1 MTSRFTVALASG
13 EYFDAAADEDL
24 LSAAQRAN
32 WLVRFGCRNGNC
44 EACEALL
51 VSGRIE
57 QDRGARQHLLD
68 AATPI
73 QILLCQCRA
82 RSDLILAFDSDPT
95 PGSYAQSRAF
105 RAQLID
111 MRSDTGIVRLLF
123 RLPAGRKPALLV
135 TQQPA
140 QFAAIE
146 TEQGSLQA
154 IIDAAASSALEL
166 HVSLPAAHDLALGG
180 FYTVRYPL
188 GAGIQS

>member
-1 MTSRFTVALASG
+1 LPGHLGRCDRRYATRRQRLWLRSAVLYSRAAENLGATARCKKKSAQPSRPGHDSTAACAARAAMTSRFTVALASG
-13 EYFDAAADEDL
+13 DCFDSAADEDL

-51 VSGRIE
+51 VSGRVE
-57 QDRGARQHLLD
+57 QQRGAQQHLLD

-95 PGSYAQSRAF
+95 PGSYAQSHAF

-111 MRSDTGIVRLLF
+111 MR
-123 RLPAGRKPALLV
+123 
-135 TQQPA
+135 
-140 QFAAIE
+140 
-146 TEQGSLQA
+146 TEPG
-154 IIDAAASSALEL
+154 
-166 HVSLPAAHDLALGG
+166 LA
-180 FYTVRYPL
+180 
-188 GAGIQS
+188 